1 MSVSWC
7 QVRETVR
14 AAVVSE
20 HLRCKRDF
28 IIRTTSACSATR
40 QITTATRAI
49 SLGAFAGVGSGRQII
64 CKRQAHR
71 PRDVRPV
78 PYGPRRRM
86 TAASRWH
93 HRTGCRSCWVRTP
106 TSRGDPVATEPK
118 VRFGRNPWLGVYW
131 PLIAA
136 RVNTVLTLPTRRTG
150 DGHSLAHQTVI
161 FCIQCIGPQGV
172 AARPSSGR
180 GPAARSRRFRPFER
194 LRSSCPATCRRPMF
208 APIVAC

>member
-1 MSVSWC
+1 MIAAPTAYALYCLIVSVVRHASRRGRRSNWRTDGLAAVSVSWC

-106 TSRGDPVATEPK
+106 TSRGGSGSNGTESSIRQKPM
-118 VRFGRNPWLGVYW
+118 VGGLLAVDSC
-131 PLIAA
+131 
-136 RVNTVLTLPTRRTG
+136 TG
-150 DGHSLAHQTVI
+150 
-161 FCIQCIGPQGV
+161 
-172 AARPSSGR
+172 
-180 GPAARSRRFRPFER
+180 
-194 LRSSCPATCRRPMF
+194 
-208 APIVAC
+208 